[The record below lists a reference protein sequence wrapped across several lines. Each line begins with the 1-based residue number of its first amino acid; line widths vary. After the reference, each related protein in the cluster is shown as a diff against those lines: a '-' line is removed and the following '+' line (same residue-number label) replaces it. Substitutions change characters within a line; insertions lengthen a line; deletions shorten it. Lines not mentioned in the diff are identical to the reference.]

1 MAEHFQNRLNSHVL
15 SCFSWKRVRRKTTD
29 KPWISDAVRCRIRR
43 RKAVFRL
50 QGRSEVWKRLDKE
63 IKRMIAFRKRI
74 YEKKMADKLEAAGK
88 TGQWYSIYK
97 YLSSDEM
104 PDRWKIT
111 ELCPDDS
118 PTLLSNKLVM
128 TNG

>member
-1 MAEHFQNRLNSHVL
+1 
-15 SCFSWKRVRRKTTD
+15 
-29 KPWISDAVRCRIRR
+29 
-43 RKAVFRL
+43 
-50 QGRSEVWKRLDKE
+50 
-63 IKRMIAFRKRI
+63 MIAFRKRI

-118 PTLLSNKLVM
+118 PTLLSNKLAEHFSKITSLSKPLDMEKDVPLSEKGAGLIPQL
-128 TNG
+128 TVKNVDKVLKFFKKPNSRVTGDIPKELINPNVSKLA